1 MRVNIYQINSEKD
14 ANRTKFR
21 DFKHASSY
29 GDIDPSIYKCVF
41 RGVIA
46 GEDLEDVYEAFNL
59 YDRDYLG
66 TYQGHSL
73 SMSDVVELEE
83 DVASSRGSI
92 AQKGCYFCDSVG
104 FKNIKFDSSKAA
116 PMNGL
121 RTLMILP
128 GQKPIETRVED
139 FLESWQKAVSLR
151 GEDSMMEVTYP
162 FEDNAVVVG
171 NEEAKLI
178 GMQGNRR
185 FGDSIYAGPL
195 YIVNDDGYGG
205 FCDLSNRQ
213 IEKYSKMFETPE
225 EITAD
230 EVQGDV
236 GFRIIG
242 FNM

>member
-1 MRVNIYQINSEKD
+1 MRVNIYQVDSEKD

-92 AQKGCYFCDSVG
+92 TQKGCYFCDSVG
-104 FKNIKFDSSKAA
+104 FKNIK
-116 PMNGL
+116 L

-128 GQKPIETRVED
+128 GQKPIETRVD
-139 FLESWQKAVSLR
+139 DSLESWQKAVSLR

-236 GFRIIG
+236 GFKIIG